1 MSNFLQKKYV
11 FKVYCFNI
19 LSFNFIFLFNGLII
33 MILCF
38 QLIVHGQVL
47 NTICHN
53 KLKDLMIIARQVLL
67 KENLPLT
74 SRQFL
79 LYGVDL
85 ENRNFG
91 QLPTNLQKFYMS

>member
-1 MSNFLQKKYV
+1 
-11 FKVYCFNI
+11 
-19 LSFNFIFLFNGLII
+19 

-38 QLIVHGQVL
+38 QLIVHGQAL
-47 NTICHN
+47 NTTCHD

-74 SRQFL
+74 SQQFL
-79 LYGVDL
+79 LYAVDL

-91 QLPTNLQKFYMS
+91 QLPTNLQKFYMSQFTENFIEKDKYIVDFLINMNLEDGNCNFIVM